1 MGLIAQHVPAR
12 ADGCPGC
19 PGWWDRQMDWHRSI
33 WSIRQESIRGE
44 SGSVW
49 SGSGRKSVRSGCS
62 PDRLLRK
69 QNELGRHSRN
79 GQNITREILKEVND
93 GINRLGII

>member
-1 MGLIAQHVPAR
+1 M
-12 ADGCPGC
+12 DG
-19 PGWWDRQMDWHRSI
+19 RRSI
-33 WSIRQESIRGE
+33 WSIGQESIWGR
-44 SGSVW
+44 SGSVRSGSGQKSVW
-49 SGSGRKSVRSGCS
+49 SGVS

-79 GQNITREILKEVND
+79 SQGITREILKELND